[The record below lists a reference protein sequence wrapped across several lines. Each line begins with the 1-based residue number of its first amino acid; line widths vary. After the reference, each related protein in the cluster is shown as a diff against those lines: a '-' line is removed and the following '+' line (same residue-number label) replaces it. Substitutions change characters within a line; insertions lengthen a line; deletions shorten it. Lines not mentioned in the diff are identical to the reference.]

1 MALICQ
7 QILLEDTLKT
17 AKDLKKQVLEQ
28 IMEYGRFAIVLAESK
43 DISNTSQLTLYA
55 RMFQWWNNYMG
66 NYSFVSHYK
75 KNVAWDEGKTE
86 HTLSS
91 KLIL

>member
-28 IMEYGRFAIVLAESK
+28 IMECGRFAIVLAGST

-55 RMFQWWNNYMG
+55 RMFQ
-66 NYSFVSHYK
+66 
-75 KNVAWDEGKTE
+75 
-86 HTLSS
+86 
-91 KLIL
+91 